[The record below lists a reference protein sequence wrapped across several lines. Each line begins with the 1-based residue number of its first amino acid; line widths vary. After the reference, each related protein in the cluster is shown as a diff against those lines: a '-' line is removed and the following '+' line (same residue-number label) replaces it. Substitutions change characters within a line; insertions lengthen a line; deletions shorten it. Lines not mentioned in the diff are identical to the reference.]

1 MPELTRQLPITKSA
15 HKTAVVGDALVAT
28 VRAGL
33 DMTTEDSGPA
43 VLDRRHDFELLQ
55 AQVSGLSGPIGG
67 TGGTQ
72 DVGDLE
78 RGTHPPQPVGAL
90 SGVFSGAASMPSL
103 SSGLITARTVRVA
116 TLV

>member
-1 MPELTRQLPITKSA
+1 MIAHAPTAHCAIQLIRNERNGAVKS
-15 HKTAVVGDALVAT
+15 V
-28 VRAGL
+28 
-33 DMTTEDSGPA
+33 
-43 VLDRRHDFELLQ
+43 
-55 AQVSGLSGPIGG
+55 
-67 TGGTQ
+67 GGTQ